1 MSGSRNAVDFIIFC
15 VRVSTF
21 IGPNL
26 ETVLGCSLIAVD
38 FACENQVNWTV
49 DAILDPTN
57 HTWESAAICRL
68 LPPKFPDTRMN
79 ELRISI
85 RPEVN

>member
-1 MSGSRNAVDFIIFC
+1 MKA
-15 VRVSTF
+15 
-21 IGPNL
+21 NL
-26 ETVLGCSLIAVD
+26 IRADMKTSFSVYECPHSLDLVLSLLLTSL
-38 FACENQVNWTV
+38 CENQVNWTV

>member
-1 MSGSRNAVDFIIFC
+1 MALAMPLISSFSVYECQHSLDQIWKLFW
-15 VRVSTF
+15 V
-21 IGPNL
+21 
-26 ETVLGCSLIAVD
+26 VLSLLLTSL
-38 FACENQVNWTV
+38 CENQVNWTV

>member
-1 MSGSRNAVDFIIFC
+1 MALAMPLISSFSVYECPHSLDQIWKLFW
-15 VRVSTF
+15 V
-21 IGPNL
+21 
-26 ETVLGCSLIAVD
+26 VLSLLLTSL
-38 FACENQVNWTV
+38 CENQVNWTV